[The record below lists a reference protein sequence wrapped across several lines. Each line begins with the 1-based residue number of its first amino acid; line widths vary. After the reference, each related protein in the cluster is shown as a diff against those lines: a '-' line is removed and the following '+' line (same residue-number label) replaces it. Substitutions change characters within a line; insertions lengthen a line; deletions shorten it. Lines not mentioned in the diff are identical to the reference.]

1 MAKGTSKQ
9 ELYNIAGKLFSK
21 KGYHG
26 TTIREI
32 AEARGILSGSLYTHI
47 SSKEDLLFH
56 IVDDGAEAFLSAL
69 RPIAEGH
76 QDAKSKLKDGLA
88 AHIRVVTTQMD
99 AAKVFLHDWTA
110 LGDERRQTIQLKR
123 DEYEALWARIIG
135 EGYRAGVFTNGDPK
149 YLRILVLS
157 VGNWVYEWYRTS
169 GDLSPEGL
177 AEQFM
182 QIILNGATSY
192 KGPAI

>member
-1 MAKGTSKQ
+1 MSKGTSKQ
-9 ELYNIAGKLFSK
+9 ELYTIAGKLFSK

-26 TTIREI
+26 TTVREI

-69 RPIAEGH
+69 TPIALGNK
-76 QDAKSKLKDGLA
+76 DAKAKLREGLA
-88 AHIRVVTTQMD
+88 AHIRVVTSQMD

-110 LGDERRQTIQLKR
+110 LGDERREVIQVKR
-123 DEYEALWARIIG
+123 DRYEALWADIIT
-135 EGYRAGVFTNGDPK
+135 EGYTSGIFAHGDPK
-149 YLRILVLS
+149 YLRILILS
-157 VGNWVYEWYRTS
+157 VGNWVYEWYKAS

-177 AEQFM
+177 ADEFM
-182 QIILNGATSY
+182 KIILNGVA
-192 KGPAI
+192 PQQL

>member
-1 MAKGTSKQ
+1 MTTSKSKQ
-9 ELYNIAGKLFSK
+9 ELYDIAGKLFSK

-56 IVDDGAEAFLSAL
+56 IVDDGAAAFLSAL
-69 RPIAEGH
+69 EPIVKG
-76 QDAKSKLKDGLA
+76 QDDPVTKLRNGLA

-110 LGDERRQTIQLKR
+110 LGDARKAEIQEKR
-123 DEYEALWARIIG
+123 DKYEALWSDLLA
-135 EGYRAGVFTNGDPK
+135 EGYAKGVFQGGDPK
-149 YLRILVLS
+149 YLRILILS
-157 VGNWVYEWYRTS
+157 VGNWVYEWYKTS
-169 GDLSPEGL
+169 GELTPEGL
-177 AEQFM
+177 ADEFM
-182 QIILNGATSY
+182 TIILNGI
-192 KGPAI
+192 AITQSMS

>member
-1 MAKGTSKQ
+1 MTRSTSKQ
-9 ELYNIAGKLFSK
+9 ELYDIAGKLFSK

-69 RPIAEGH
+69 EPIVMSQ
-76 QDAKSKLKDGLA
+76 QDAKSKLRNGLA

-110 LGDERRQTIQLKR
+110 LGEERRAVIQQKR
-123 DEYEALWARIIG
+123 DKYEDLWAVLLA
-135 EGYRAGVFTNGDPK
+135 EGYASGTLIRGDAK
-149 YLRILVLS
+149 YLRILILS
-157 VGNWVYEWYRTS
+157 VGNWVYEWYKTS
-169 GDLSPEGL
+169 GELTPEGL
-177 AEQFM
+177 ADQFM
-182 QIILNGATSY
+182 DIILHGVIAE
-192 KGPAI
+192 